1 MKILVVG
8 GGGREHAIAS
18 ALHKNK
24 DAEIYSVMGKKNPGI
39 AKISKEFL
47 LHAETDCSAV
57 LDFAKKNS
65 IKYAVIGPEAPL
77 QAGLADVLTANGIGC
92 VGPVKSAAQIETD
105 KGFCRELMK
114 KYNIAGCPEYKL
126 CKTPEE
132 AAEFIKKYQGDL
144 AVKPTGLT
152 GGKGVKVMG
161 DQVTREEAVEY
172 ALSLKNQII
181 ILEER
186 LLGEEFTLMAFCD
199 GKTLVPMPLVQDHKR
214 AFEGD
219 VGPNTGGMG
228 SYSLETQTFPFVS
241 NEDYAQAMKIM
252 QATVDALASEGSQ
265 YKGVLYGQFMNTRDG
280 PKVIEFNARFGDP
293 EAMNVLT
300 LLNSDFV
307 KIVEHI
313 VSGKLSAADVSFEKK
328 ASVCKYIV
336 PKGYPEK
343 PVAGDSITLGDA
355 DNTVLYYAN
364 VVEEDGVLK
373 TITSRTMAFVGVGDS
388 LKEAERYAENACR
401 NVKGNVRYRK
411 DVGTEALFE
420 KRISHMKELRK

>member
-24 DAEIYSVMGKKNPGI
+24 DAEIYTVMANKNPGI
-39 AKISKEFL
+39 AEISKEIFI
-47 LHAETDCSAV
+47 HPETDCGAV
-57 LDFAKKNS
+57 LDFAEKHS

-77 QAGLADVLTANGIGC
+77 QAGLTDVLTAHGIGC
-92 VGPVKSAAQIETD
+92 VGPTKAAARIETD

-114 KYNIAGCPEYKL
+114 KYNIDGCPDYKI
-126 CKTPEE
+126 CSTPES
-132 AAEFIKKYQGDL
+132 AAKFIREYQGDL

-161 DQVTREEAVEY
+161 DQVTKAEAEEY
-172 ALSLKNQII
+172 ALSLKNQMI

-186 LLGEEFTLMAFCD
+186 LIGEEFTLMAFCD
-199 GKTLVPMPLVQDHKR
+199 GKTLAAMPLVQDHKR
-214 AFEGD
+214 AFEND

-228 SYSLETQTFPFVS
+228 SYSTASHTFPFVTDK
-241 NEDYAQAMKIM
+241 DYSKAIKIM
-252 QATVDALASEGSQ
+252 NDTINALSEEGCP
-265 YKGVLYGQFMNTRDG
+265 YKGILYGQFMNTRDG

-300 LLNSDFV
+300 LLDSDFV
-307 KIVEHI
+307 KIAEDIINGTLKSDEV
-313 VSGKLSAADVSFEKK
+313 KFKNK

-336 PKGYPEK
+336 PAGYPEK
-343 PVAGDSITLGDA
+343 PAAGETLTLGKCS
-355 DNTVLYYAN
+355 NTVLYYAN
-364 VVEEDGVLK
+364 VREENGVLK
-373 TITSRTMAFVGVGDS
+373 TAKSRTLAFVGVGDS
-388 LKEAERYAENACR
+388 LKEAESYAEEACR
-401 NVKGNVRYRK
+401 NVSGNVRYRK

-420 KRISHMKELRK
+420 KRIAHMKEIRS